1 MSSSENMTESE
12 KAEEP
17 RAPGPNLALIYCL
30 LGLALLVAIVVA
42 AFIVLPFYQH
52 R

>member
-1 MSSSENMTESE
+1 MPESE
-12 KAEEP
+12 KAAEDP
-17 RAPGPNLALIYCL
+17 RSQGPNLTFIYCL